1 MIECHQWLDEPGPA
15 HHVLELTYEKRTRSR
30 LRAQTADG
38 LEIGLFLPRG
48 RVLAEGD
55 RLLGDNGSVVVIHAE
70 SETLSRVY
78 CDDALLLSRA
88 AYHMGNRH
96 VPLEIQQGQLRYLRD
111 HVLDN
116 MLRGFGLEVEEIFAP
131 FNPEPGAYHSHG
143 HSVATPAGAT
153 PAAPFLRMD
162 SHKHG

>member
-55 RLLGDNGSVVVIHAE
+55 RLLGNDGSVVVIHAE

>member
-55 RLLGDNGSVVVIHAE
+55 RLLGNDGSVVVVHAE

>member
-1 MIECHQWLDEPGPA
+1 MIECHQWLDQPGPA
-15 HHVLELTYEKRTRSR
+15 DHVLELTYELRTRSR
-30 LRAQTADG
+30 LRAQSQAG
-38 LEIGLFLPRG
+38 VEIGLFLPRG

-55 RLLGDNGSVVVIHAE
+55 RLQGEDGSVVVIHAQ
-70 SETLSRVY
+70 SEALSRVF

-96 VPLEIQQGQLRYLRD
+96 VPLEIQAGQLRYLRD
-111 HVLDN
+111 HVLDS

-143 HSVATPAGAT
+143 HSVATPAG
-153 PAAPFLRMD
+153 PLPSAPFLRIGGRE
-162 SHKHG
+162 HG

>member
-38 LEIGLFLPRG
+38 LELGLFLPRG

-55 RLLGDNGSVVVIHAE
+55 RLLGNDGSVVVVHAE

>member
-55 RLLGDNGSVVVIHAE
+55 RLLGNDGSVVVIHAE

-143 HSVATPAGAT
+143 HSVAAPAGAT

>member
-55 RLLGDNGSVVVIHAE
+55 RLLGNDGSVVVIHAE

-153 PAAPFLRMD
+153 PGAPFLRMD